1 MAGSLVTRGRSL
13 LQRRDPTAALTD
25 RVRGLREAAE
35 ACEGRVSPEAVDE
48 AHRVG
53 NQVDR
58 RLALSG
64 GATVV
69 ALAGATGSGKSSTFN
84 ALTGADL
91 ATVGVRR
98 PTTSVSMAA
107 TWGADAGE
115 ELLDWLQVRRRHVV
129 ETGTYADAVALDGL
143 VLLDLPDHDSTAAE
157 HRTEVDRLVAL
168 VDVLV
173 WVVDPQKYAD
183 AALHERYLRPLAG
196 HAAVMLVVLN
206 QVDTLAPDARAAC
219 LRDLRRLL
227 DTEGLDGVEVL
238 GVSATTGEGLDALL
252 DRLGHVVAGKRA
264 AAARLAA
271 DVGAAA
277 ERLAVASGT
286 EPAPEIGRR
295 TVTTLD
301 AQLGEAA
308 GVGVVTRAVDQAW
321 RLRGGLATGWPVLA
335 WVAKFKP
342 DPLRRLRLGAGRP
355 AKEIAASDPRPTAT
369 SRTSLP
375 ARSGVQQAR
384 VDSALRTL
392 ADEASAGLTRGWSD
406 AVRATTRRSAE
417 GLADALDTAVATT
430 DLDLDRHRRWWA
442 AVRVLQW
449 VLVAAVVAGL
459 GWLGSA
465 FLLAYLQLPPLPE
478 VTWWGFPAPT
488 VLVVGGVL
496 AGLLV
501 AGLARIGV
509 AIGARR
515 RARLARQ
522 RLLANVSRV
531 SADRVVAPVRT
542 ELERYEAARS
552 AILRARG

>member
-1 MAGSLVTRGRSL
+1 MAGSLVTRGRDL
-13 LQRRDPTAALTD
+13 LHRKDPTTALTD
-25 RVRGLREAAE
+25 RVRALREAAD
-35 ACEGRVSPEAVDE
+35 ACEGRVSTEVVDE
-48 AHRVG
+48 AYRVSL
-53 NQVDR
+53 QVDR

-84 ALTGADL
+84 ALTGTEL

-98 PTTSVSMAA
+98 PTTSSTMAA
-107 TWGADAGE
+107 SWGEDAGE

-129 ETGTYADAVALDGL
+129 EAPASAARAEALDGL

-206 QVDTLAPDARAAC
+206 QVDSLTPDARAAC

-227 DTEGLDGVEVL
+227 DAEGLGSVEVL
-238 GVSATTGEGLDALL
+238 GVSALTGEGLDTLL
-252 DRLGHVVAGKRA
+252 TRLARVVAGKRA

-271 DVGAAA
+271 DVGAVAT
-277 ERLAVASGT
+277 RLASASGT
-286 EPAPEIGRR
+286 DAAPELSRR
-295 TVTTLD
+295 TVQTLD

-308 GVGVVTRAVDQAW
+308 GVPVVTQAVDQAW

-342 DPLRRLRLGAGRP
+342 DPLRRLRLAGRGR
-355 AKEIAASDPRPTAT
+355 KEIASPTRT

-384 VDSALRTL
+384 VDTALRTL
-392 ADEASAGLTRGWSD
+392 ADEASDGLRRGWSD
-406 AVRATTRRSAE
+406 AVRATTRRSGD
-417 GLADALDTAVATT
+417 GLSDALDRAVATT
-430 DLDLDRHRRWWA
+430 DLDVDRHRRWWS

-449 VLVAAVVAGL
+449 VLFAGS
-459 GWLGSA
+459 WSAWVGSA
-465 FLLAYLQLPPLPE
+465 PRSCSRTCSCRRCRE
-478 VTWWGFPAPT
+478 VVWFRFPAPT
-488 VLVVGGVL
+488 VLVVGGVV
-496 AGLLV
+496 AGLVV
-501 AGLARIGV
+501 AALARIGV
-509 AIGARR
+509 VIGARR

-522 RLLANVSRV
+522 RLLAAVSRV
-531 SADRVVAPVRT
+531 SADQVVAPVRA
-542 ELERYEAARS
+542 ELERYETARS

>member
-1 MAGSLVTRGRSL
+1 MAGSLVTRGRDL
-13 LQRRDPTAALTD
+13 LHRKDPTLALTD
-25 RVRGLREAAE
+25 RVRALREAAD
-35 ACEGRVSPEAVDE
+35 ACEGRVSTEVVDE
-48 AHRVG
+48 AYRVSL
-53 NQVDR
+53 QVDT

-84 ALTGADL
+84 ALTGTDL

-107 TWGADAGE
+107 TWGEDAGE

-129 ETGTYADAVALDGL
+129 DAHAAPGRGVALDGL

-206 QVDTLAPDARAAC
+206 QVDTLSPDARAAC

-227 DTEGLDGVEVL
+227 DAEGLGGVEVI
-238 GVSATTGEGLDALL
+238 GVSAVTGEGLDTLL
-252 DRLGHVVAGKRA
+252 TRLARVVAGKRA

-271 DVGAAA
+271 DVGNAAA
-277 ERLAVASGT
+277 KLESASGT
-286 EPAPEIGRR
+286 DPAPELSRR
-295 TVTTLD
+295 TVATLD
-301 AQLGEAA
+301 TQLGEAA
-308 GVGVVTRAVDQAW
+308 GVPVVTQAVDQAW

-342 DPLRRLRLGAGRP
+342 DPLRRLRLGSSRGR
-355 AKEIAASDPRPTAT
+355 KEIASPTST

-375 ARSGVQQAR
+375 GRSGVQQAR
-384 VDSALRTL
+384 VDTALRTL
-392 ADEASAGLTRGWSD
+392 ADEASDGLRRGWSD
-406 AVRATTRRSAE
+406 AVRATTRRSAA
-417 GLADALDTAVATT
+417 GLSDSLDRAVATT
-430 DLDLDRHRRWWA
+430 DLDVDRHRRWWS

-449 VLVAAVVAGL
+449 VLVAGVLVGL
-459 GWLGSA
+459 GWLGAA
-465 FLLAYLQLPPLPE
+465 FLLAYLQLPPLPK
-478 VTWWGFPAPT
+478 VAWWGFPAPT
-488 VLVVGGVL
+488 VLTIGGVA

-501 AGLARIGV
+501 AALARIGV
-509 AIGARR
+509 VIGARR

-522 RLLANVSRV
+522 RLLAAVSRV
-531 SADRVVAPVRT
+531 SADQVVTPVRA
-542 ELERYEAARS
+542 ELERYETARS

>member
-1 MAGSLVTRGRSL
+1 MAGSSLVARGRGL
-13 LQRRDPTAALTD
+13 LQRRDPATALTD
-25 RVRGLREAAE
+25 RVRALREAAD
-35 ACEGRVSPEAVDE
+35 ACEGRVSTELVDE
-48 AHRVG
+48 AYRVS

-58 RLALSG
+58 RLAISG

-84 ALTGADL
+84 ALTGSEL
-91 ATVGVRR
+91 ATAGVRR
-98 PTTSVSMAA
+98 PTTSVTMAA
-107 TWGADAGE
+107 SWGPDAGE

-129 ETGTYADAVALDGL
+129 AAERPVAETLDGL

-183 AALHERYLRPLAG
+183 AALHDRYLRPLAG

-206 QVDTLAPDARAAC
+206 QVDTLTPDARAAC

-227 DTEGLDGVEVL
+227 DAEGLGSVEVL
-238 GVSATTGEGLDALL
+238 PVSAVTGEGLDALL
-252 DRLGHVVAGKRA
+252 GRLATVVAGKRA

-271 DVGAAA
+271 DVGAVAEGLASASGDEPAA
-277 ERLAVASGT
+277 EL
-286 EPAPEIGRR
+286 GRR
-295 TVTTLD
+295 TLATLD

-308 GVGVVTRAVDQAW
+308 GVPVVTQAVDQAW

-335 WVAKFKP
+335 WVARFKP
-342 DPLRRLRLGAGRP
+342 DPLRRLRLGSGGRR
-355 AKEIAASDPRPTAT
+355 EIASPTAT

-384 VDSALRTL
+384 VDTALRTL
-392 ADEASAGLTRGWSD
+392 ADEASQGLPRGWSD
-406 AVRATTRRSAE
+406 AVRASTKTSSA
-417 GLADALDTAVATT
+417 GLADALDRAVATT
-430 DLDLDRHRRWWA
+430 DLDLERHRRWWT

-449 VLVAAVVAGL
+449 VLLAAVLAGL
-459 GWLGSA
+459 GWLGAA
-465 FLLAYLQLPPLPE
+465 FLLAYLQLPPLPR

-488 VLVVGGVL
+488 VLTVGGVV
-496 AGLLV
+496 AGLVV

-509 AIGARR
+509 VIGAHR

-522 RLLANVSRV
+522 RLLAAIARV
-531 SADRVVAPVRT
+531 SADQVVAPVRV
-542 ELERYEAARS
+542 ELERYEVARAAI
-552 AILRARG
+552 ARARG